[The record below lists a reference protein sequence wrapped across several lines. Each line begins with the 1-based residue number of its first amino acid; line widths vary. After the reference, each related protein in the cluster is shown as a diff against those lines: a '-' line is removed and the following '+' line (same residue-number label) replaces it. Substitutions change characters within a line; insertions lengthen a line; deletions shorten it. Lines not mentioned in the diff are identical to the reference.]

1 MIDHRSTQTSG
12 IILAGGS
19 SSRMGKNKALLSL
32 PGNRAVTFVEY
43 LVSSL
48 KECCS
53 ETLIVARDQ
62 AHAREYVFPG
72 VRVAIDET
80 PGIGPLMGLY
90 SGLSAIHTTHALV
103 VAVDLP
109 CVKPALL
116 SFLLSQ
122 PLPADT
128 LLVPLVHEIP
138 QVLLAIYPRSIL
150 PVVKEQLLQGRRD
163 LRCLLKVAPAQFI
176 EEAQLLQID
185 PQLRSFLNINTPE
198 ELWHVLQT
206 GPASPG
212 D

>member
-1 MIDHRSTQTSG
+1 
-12 IILAGGS
+12 
-19 SSRMGKNKALLSL
+19 MGTNKALLSL
-32 PGNRAVTFVEY
+32 PGKQAITFIEH
-43 LVSSL
+43 LISL
-48 KECCS
+48 LEECCS
-53 ETLIVARDQ
+53 ETWIVARDHAQ
-62 AHAREYVFPG
+62 ALEYVFPNAQ
-72 VRVAIDET
+72 VTIDET

-103 VAVDLP
+103 IAVDLP
-109 CVKPALL
+109 CVHPALL

-128 LLVPLVHEIP
+128 LLMPLVHNIP

-163 LRCLLKVAPAQFI
+163 LRCLLKVARVQFI

-185 PQLRSFLNINTPE
+185 PQLRSFQNINTLE
-198 ELWHVLQT
+198 DLRHVLQT
-206 GPASPG
+206 GPTPLG

>member
-1 MIDHRSTQTSG
+1 
-12 IILAGGS
+12 
-19 SSRMGKNKALLSL
+19 MGRNKALLPL
-32 PGNRAVTFVEY
+32 PANQAITFIEY
-43 LVSSL
+43 LVSLL
-48 KECCS
+48 KEFCS

-62 AHAREYVFPG
+62 AHARDYVFPG

-109 CVKPALL
+109 FVQPSLL

-128 LLVPLVHEIP
+128 LLVPLVHNIP
-138 QVLLAIYPRSIL
+138 QVLLALYPRSML
-150 PVVKEQLLQGRRD
+150 PIVKEQLLQGRRD
-163 LRCLLKVAPAQFI
+163 LRCLLQVAPVRFI

-185 PQLRSFLNINTPE
+185 PQLRSFININTPE
-198 ELWHVLQT
+198 ELRHVLQT
-206 GPASPG
+206 GPAPL
-212 D
+212 